1 MPRFHAI
8 QTVFPLNY
16 LLVMRVNNLFASVNK
31 LIDSILLHPLKM
43 QPRDFQDSCQ
53 LLHHLFVWILF
64 LIQFYNDLIFDSGL
78 QRVYLYQVLNLSLKS
93 FNLAFEVFHLIPV
106 FILRN
111 LFLHGI
117 LCLEVFDI
125 ENKPLIVLFELF
137 VHVPHFLLL
146 EFHHH
151 ALTLLDH

>member
-1 MPRFHAI
+1 
-8 QTVFPLNY
+8 
-16 LLVMRVNNLFASVNK
+16 
-31 LIDSILLHPLKM
+31 
-43 QPRDFQDSCQ
+43 
-53 LLHHLFVWILF
+53 
-64 LIQFYNDLIFDSGL
+64 
-78 QRVYLYQVLNLSLKS
+78 
-93 FNLAFEVFHLIPV
+93 V

-117 LCLEVFDI
+117 LCLEVFDL

-137 VHVPHFLLL
+137 VHVAHFLLL